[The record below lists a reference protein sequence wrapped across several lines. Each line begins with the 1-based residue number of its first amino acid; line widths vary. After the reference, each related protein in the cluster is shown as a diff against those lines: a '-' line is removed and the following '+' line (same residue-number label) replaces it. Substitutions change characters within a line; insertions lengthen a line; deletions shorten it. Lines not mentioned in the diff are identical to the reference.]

1 MTASTKARYDDQI
14 DSLMEE
20 ASRALSHSDYF
31 VCERAAAQA
40 LQMAF
45 QREDYERMARI
56 LLPLEEARRQ
66 KRLAAVDTGNL
77 KVLNNVEQLD
87 EPIEAGCYLL
97 EPLLVAADG
106 RNLRDQANEE
116 ETPVLVI
123 VHEPVTRTG
132 HWPLAMVGPVTV
144 RTRVDPPEKV
154 TIEWLL
160 AASEALGEEAIE
172 MVDPELETPAL
183 VSAIYDRLQTCVDH
197 DGLHQTLMKACE
209 LAARE
214 QAEQE

>member
-1 MTASTKARYDDQI
+1 
-14 DSLMEE
+14 MEE
-20 ASRALSHSDYF
+20 ASRALSNGDYF
-31 VCERAAAQA
+31 VCERAASNA

-45 QREDYERMARI
+45 QREDYERMTRI

-66 KRLAAVDTGNL
+66 KRLAAVDTGRL
-77 KVLNNVEQLD
+77 KILDTSEQLD
-87 EPIEAGCYLL
+87 DPIESGCYLL

-106 RNLRDQANEE
+106 RNLRDRANEE
-116 ETPVLVI
+116 EIPVLVI

-160 AASEALGEEAIE
+160 AASEALGD
-172 MVDPELETPAL
+172 MVDPELETPSL
-183 VSAIYDRLQTCVDH
+183 VSNIYDRMQTCVDH
-197 DGLHQTLMKACE
+197 DGLHQVLMKACA

-214 QAEQE
+214 KSEQA